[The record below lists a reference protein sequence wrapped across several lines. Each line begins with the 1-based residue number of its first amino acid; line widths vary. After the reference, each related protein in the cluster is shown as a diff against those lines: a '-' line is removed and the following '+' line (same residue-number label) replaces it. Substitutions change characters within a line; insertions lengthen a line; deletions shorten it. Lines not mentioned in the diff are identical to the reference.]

1 MQEEAGLLL
10 MPVYAVSVAHLGKY
24 GVMAAWVC
32 ALLQGPHPPTS
43 TLETKWLHGNF
54 CLRQARDKTGLLTSA
69 PSAVSGAILLVIGS
83 RELKISIQHDS
94 CIYCA
99 DIFSPFPMPMTR
111 YDKIGG
117 FACFSSSAA

>member
-1 MQEEAGLLL
+1 MQFLWCIGEVRSNGRVGLCSS
-10 MPVYAVSVAHLGKY
+10 AR
-24 GVMAAWVC
+24 
-32 ALLQGPHPPTS
+32 PPPYFDS
-43 TLETKWLHGNF
+43 RNKWLHENF

-83 RELKISIQHDS
+83 RELKISSQHDS

-99 DIFSPFPMPMTR
+99 YLFPPFPMPMTR

-117 FACFSSSAA
+117 LACFSSSAA